1 MADARFDAARRAL
14 AEAERIAGLTSGR
27 RAGSATGERD
37 DAQRPPDGSDRTPG
51 SQGSANP
58 PDASSTADRS
68 GEVLAREIVMRQLA
82 MGPRSRRELAD
93 KLARKGCDPGVAERV
108 LDRFGEAGLIDD
120 REYAEFVVASRR
132 RTKGSARDALRQE
145 LRRKG
150 VDEDIVA
157 SATADITPADERVQA
172 EALVA
177 RKMATMAGLD
187 PATQARRLAGVLAR
201 RGYDGATAYTVIR
214 EAIENAPEHRRD

>member
-1 MADARFDAARRAL
+1 
-14 AEAERIAGLTSGR
+14 
-27 RAGSATGERD
+27 
-37 DAQRPPDGSDRTPG
+37 
-51 SQGSANP
+51 
-58 PDASSTADRS
+58 
-68 GEVLAREIVMRQLA
+68 